1 MIIIIWLVAK
11 HSQRLLYVI
20 LRRSGT
26 KKNKREIS
34 HPSREISRGF
44 LGKGKKS
51 IDLESVVIQNKNFYV
66 LYRKPL
72 SRYQKLLSKLTVI
85 IHLTITLKWSVRRWI
100 SSHCSTN
107 IQRFAS

>member
-11 HSQRLLYVI
+11 YSQRLLYVI

-51 IDLESVVIQNKNFYV
+51 IDLESVVI
-66 LYRKPL
+66 
-72 SRYQKLLSKLTVI
+72 SG
-85 IHLTITLKWSVRRWI
+85 
-100 SSHCSTN
+100 
-107 IQRFAS
+107 QR